1 MKVISLSLRELEK
14 NFDKSDEPCSS
25 CNDQPSCRT
34 TCQRASDWWTVFA
47 KLFKGGK
54 L

>member
-1 MKVISLSLRELEK
+1 MKIVNLGLKDLER
-14 NFDKSDEPCSS
+14 NFDRYDDPCSS
-25 CNDQPSCRT
+25 CNDKPECAT
-34 TCQRASDWWTVFA
+34 TCRKATDWWTVFA